1 VNMKTLAESY
11 LEKATKRLRVLDVL
25 LQEEAFSDVVR
36 EAQELVELAMKGM
49 LRYVGVDPPKWHD
62 VGPILFEH
70 RDLLPETI
78 RGALTRL
85 QEISKRLRRE
95 REFAFYGDI
104 DFIPTEE
111 YTRQDAM
118 QAIGDARFV
127 LDNATLLIKS
137 SDAASHPTEP
147 EEPTT
152 LKQS

>member
-1 VNMKTLAESY
+1 MKTLAESY
-11 LEKATKRLRVLDVL
+11 LEKATKRLRVLNVL

-62 VGPILFEH
+62 VGPILAEH

-78 RGALTRL
+78 KGVLTRL

-111 YTRQDAM
+111 YTRQDAQ
-118 QAIGDARFV
+118 QAIEDARFV
-127 LDNATLLIKS
+127 LENAKFLIKS
-137 SDAASHPTEP
+137 SDQSPEP

-152 LKQS
+152 PKQP